1 MDVLPDSHV
10 ESKGNGAAP
19 PSRRRNLAP
28 VVPLPTALT
37 PEQRRQQ
44 IMWRRHAAALLTF
57 LEEPTRDNETRARD
71 TGTRWIKAY
80 LGEGQDGE
88 QARRILEERLFN
100 VRLPVL
106 AKHLHGLGVRPLA
119 ECLLEIAGNDD
130 RAHITLLTALERYPK
145 LTPAMVAAA
154 GADVFPPVP
163 LHEVP
168 QDHGG
173 PSP

>member
-1 MDVLPDSHV
+1 MEVLQNSCGK
-10 ESKGNGAAP
+10 SKNNGAAP
-19 PSRRRNLAP
+19 PSRHRDPAD
-28 VVPLPTALT
+28 VVSFPTALT

-44 IMWRRHAAALLTF
+44 AVWRHHARALTAF
-57 LEEPTRDNETRARD
+57 LEAPSVASEALVRR
-71 TGTRWIKAY
+71 TGTKWIKAY
-80 LGEGQDGE
+80 LGEGQDAE
-88 QARRILEERLFN
+88 RAHRLLEERLFN

-130 RAHITLLTALERYPK
+130 GAHITLLVALERYSK

-163 LHEVP
+163 LHTAP
-168 QDHGG
+168 A
-173 PSP
+173 P

>member
-10 ESKGNGAAP
+10 EIKGGDAAP
-19 PSRRRNLAP
+19 PSKRHDQAD
-28 VVPLPTALT
+28 VISFPTVLT
-37 PEQRRQQ
+37 PKQRQQ
-44 IMWRRHAAALLTF
+44 QAAWRRHAQALTAF
-57 LEEPTRDNETRARD
+57 LETPSAASEAHVRG

-80 LGEGQDGE
+80 LGEGHEAERAHRFLDT
-88 QARRILEERLFN
+88 RLFN

-106 AKHLHGLGVRPLA
+106 VQHLHDLGPRPVA

-130 RAHITLLTALERYPK
+130 GARVTLLAALERYSK

-163 LHEVP
+163 RHAAP
-168 QDHGG
+168 A
-173 PSP
+173 P

>member
-1 MDVLPDSHV
+1 MSVIHASGRA
-10 ESKGNGAAP
+10 SKTEPPPRLNSPIPAADHI
-19 PSRRRNLAP
+19 
-28 VVPLPTALT
+28 T
-37 PEQRRQQ
+37 PEQRQQ
-44 IMWRRHAAALLTF
+44 QAAWRHHARALTAF
-57 LEEPTRDNETRARD
+57 LETPSVASEALVRR
-71 TGTRWIKAY
+71 TGTKWIKAY
-80 LGEGQDGE
+80 LGEGQDAE
-88 QARRILEERLFN
+88 RAHRLLEERLFN

-130 RAHITLLTALERYPK
+130 RAHITLLTALERYSK

-154 GADVFPPVP
+154 GADVYPPAP

>member
-1 MDVLPDSHV
+1 MSVLQTFDVK
-10 ESKGNGAAP
+10 SKDAGAAP
-19 PSRRRNLAP
+19 PSRRRDLTT

-37 PEQRRQQ
+37 REQRHQQ
-44 IMWRRHAAALLTF
+44 ILWRRHAAALSTF

-71 TGTRWIKAY
+71 TGDRWIAVF
-80 LGEGQDGE
+80 LGEGQDAE
-88 QARRILEERLFN
+88 RAHRLLEERLFN

-130 RAHITLLTALERYPK
+130 GAQITLLVALERYSK

-163 LHEVP
+163 LHEVR
-168 QDHGG
+168 G
-173 PSP
+173 

>member
-1 MDVLPDSHV
+1 MDVLQTFDV
-10 ESKGNGAAP
+10 KSKGDGAAP
-19 PSRRRNLAP
+19 PSRHRDLAT

-37 PEQRRQQ
+37 PEQRCQQ
-44 IMWRRHAAALLTF
+44 VIWRRHATAFSTF

-71 TGTRWIKAY
+71 TGDRWIAAY
-80 LGEGQDGE
+80 LGEGQDAE
-88 QARRILEERLFN
+88 QARRLLEERLFN
-100 VRLPVL
+100 IRLPVL

-130 RAHITLLTALERYPK
+130 GAHITLLTALERYSK
-145 LTPAMVAAA
+145 LTQAMVAAA

>member
-1 MDVLPDSHV
+1 MSVIHASGRA
-10 ESKGNGAAP
+10 SKTE
-19 PSRRRNLAP
+19 
-28 VVPLPTALT
+28 PLPRLNPPTPADHIT

-44 IMWRRHAAALLTF
+44 AVWRRHARALTAF
-57 LEEPTRDNETRARD
+57 LEAPSATNEAHVRG

-80 LGEGQDGE
+80 LGEGQDAE
-88 QARRILEERLFN
+88 QARRLLEERLFN

-119 ECLLEIAGNDD
+119 ECLLEVAGNDD
-130 RAHITLLTALERYPK
+130 GGHITLLVALERYSK

-163 LHEVP
+163 LHAVP
-168 QDHGG
+168 A
-173 PSP
+173 P